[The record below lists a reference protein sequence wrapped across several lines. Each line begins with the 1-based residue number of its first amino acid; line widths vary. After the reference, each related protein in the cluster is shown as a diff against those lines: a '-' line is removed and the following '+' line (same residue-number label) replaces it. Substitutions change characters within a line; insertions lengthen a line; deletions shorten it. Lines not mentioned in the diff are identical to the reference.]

1 MISLLLV
8 IFPIVV
14 FGDQARGVPTVV
26 PWSYGNGWEKITYVG
41 PSTNANDLA
50 WRAARVDGAI
60 NQNLANPMMPLQVTR
75 AQQKGL
81 HIQLEAVYVEANCV
95 GINTPGAQSLPTTFD
110 FIVNTKCYQRPM
122 GKRYIYRVSEDI
134 SPEAPSHEIVAWKK
148 NLTDVLN
155 VSIPELERF
164 LRGSL
169 HSGTAACV

>member
-8 IFPIVV
+8 IFPVV
-14 FGDQARGVPTVV
+14 FGEQARGVPTVV

-41 PSTNANDLA
+41 PGGNANDLA
-50 WRAARVDGAI
+50 WRAARVDGGI

-110 FIVNTKCYQRPM
+110 FVVNTKCYQRPM
-122 GKRYIYRVSEDI
+122 GKRYIFRVSEAIYRISEDI
-134 SPEAPSHEIVAWKK
+134 SPDAPSHEITAWKVR
-148 NLTDVLN
+148 DVRQYEI
-155 VSIPELERF
+155 V
-164 LRGSL
+164 
-169 HSGTAACV
+169 H